1 MIFESLFNRG
11 SLPVLQQVMSFTEAR
26 HEVLANNIANFDTVG
41 YKTKDLP
48 IKEFNAALEEAI
60 SQRESRGAGAS
71 LQMSSTSHLQWEENG
86 RLEAEPVELED
97 NNILFQDGNNR
108 FVEKQMSA
116 LAENAMRHNLAA
128 EILRQQYSVLQMAI
142 RGRV

>member
-11 SLPVLQQVMSFTEAR
+11 ALPVLQQVMSFTEAR

-41 YKTKDLP
+41 YKVKDLP
-48 IKEFNAALEEAI
+48 VEEFNEALGEAI
-60 SQRESRGAGAS
+60 SQRESRGAGAA
-71 LQMSSTSHLQWEENG
+71 LRISSTSHLRWDENG
-86 RLEAEPVELED
+86 RIEAKPVELED

-108 FVEKQMSA
+108 FVEKQMSE
-116 LAENAMRHNLAA
+116 LAENALRHNLAV
-128 EILRQQYSVLQMAI
+128 EILRQQYSVLQIAI